1 MAELDAPSRGVDL
14 TSDADGAAAASP
26 EAAVE
31 TVGDGLPDRLEVS
44 PEEVLARFK
53 GAAVLLD
60 RRGRV
65 TASNEEGRELAGIFG
80 RDGEPRVRGLVAAA
94 IAEGRAVSDKVEV
107 PNDEGNSALEVM
119 FMPLD
124 SGGGERFVMVL
135 SREFTVERNFMNALL
150 TSRQLFK
157 DLVSCSADFA
167 WETDRSGNFKFVSE
181 QGVLGYSAHE
191 LNGRPPRKLVH
202 PNNDESKPFPFDCHT
217 PLVDAEVWLRHA
229 DGSPACLVISSV
241 PVHSEDGDWLGARGV
256 ARDVTET
263 RERDLELDRERNRVE
278 LLNTIVDSIRNE
290 IEPVRMLET
299 AAEATAAVV
308 GARSCWIMRGDV
320 HQGFMCAAEYG
331 GAFGFSPHDATESVS
346 DVLLKGDPRGV
357 IESSVGLYQVL
368 MAASRYRG
376 EVNGAIAVARGGDQA
391 EWSDEAKALLAGVAD
406 RIGIAIE
413 QIVAHE
419 QLERLSRTDELTGL
433 FNRRAFYEELEGR
446 MAHHRRT
453 GRPGA
458 LIYVDLDNFK
468 LVNDVH
474 GHHEGDEVLRILSE
488 ILVSGSRIGDITAR
502 LGGDEFAIWTEDTD
516 DEGAMT
522 KARLLLHDADRLKS
536 HSGAEDKPLG
546 LSIGIAVMSP
556 SDDEDMNGL
565 VSRADEAMYA
575 VKKAGKG
582 GYAAALIGGEIERG
596 T

>member
-14 TSDADGAAAASP
+14 TVDTEPGAETAP
-26 EAAVE
+26 PAAVE
-31 TVGDGLPDRLEVS
+31 TAGDGLPDRLEVS
-44 PEEVLARFK
+44 PEEMLARFK

-65 TASNEEGRELAGIFG
+65 TASNAEGQEMAGIFG
-80 RDGEPRVRGLVAAA
+80 RGGEPRVRGLVASA
-94 IAEGRAVSDKVEV
+94 IAEGRAVSDKIEV
-107 PNDEGNSALEVM
+107 PNDEGSSALEVM

-124 SGGGERFVMVL
+124 SGEGERFVMVL

-167 WETDRSGNFKFVSE
+167 WETDQKGNFKFVSE

-202 PNNDESKPFPFDCHT
+202 PNNDESKQFPFDSHT

-229 DGSPACLVISSV
+229 DGSPACLVISCV
-241 PVHSEDGDWLGARGV
+241 PVHTEEGEWLGARGV

-263 RERDLELDRERNRVE
+263 RERDLALDRERNRIE

-308 GARSCWIMRGDV
+308 GARCCWIMRGDV
-320 HQGFMCAAEYG
+320 HRGFLCAAEFG

-357 IESSVGLYQVL
+357 IESTVGLYQVL

-376 EVNGAIAVARGGDQA
+376 EINGAIAVARGGDQA
-391 EWSDEAKALLAGVAD
+391 EWGDEAKALLAGVAD

-413 QIVAHE
+413 QIAAHE

-474 GHHEGDEVLRILSE
+474 GHHKGDEVLCILSE
-488 ILVSGSRIGDITAR
+488 ILVGSSRIGDITAR

-522 KARLLLHDADRLKS
+522 KARLLLRDADRLKP

-556 SDDEDMNGL
+556 QDEEDMNGL

-582 GYAAALIGGEIERG
+582 GYAAALIGGGIERG